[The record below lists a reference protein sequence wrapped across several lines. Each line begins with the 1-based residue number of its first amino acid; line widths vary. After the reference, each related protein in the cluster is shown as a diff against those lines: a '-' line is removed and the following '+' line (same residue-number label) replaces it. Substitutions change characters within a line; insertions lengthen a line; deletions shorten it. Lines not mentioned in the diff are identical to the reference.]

1 MINSAYGKT
10 MENLRKIINVRLIN
24 NAADFLKFTSKPKYI
39 THNIFGKNYAV
50 FPGIKPVLLLNK
62 PICVGF
68 IVLDLSK
75 WNMYNFHYNFMKK
88 NFDAE
93 LLFADTDSLT
103 YEIKSENV
111 CEEFWKDLFYFSNY
125 SKDSKFFDETNKKV
139 IGKMKD
145 EFGGVIVTE
154 FAELKSKMYSTKKLM
169 IKNVIQQKEKLLQ
182 LSLMDS
188 KMPQLMKK
196 LLDTK

>member
-1 MINSAYGKT
+1 MY
-10 MENLRKIINVRLIN
+10 
-24 NAADFLKFTSKPKYI
+24 DFY
-39 THNIFGKNYAV
+39 
-50 FPGIKPVLLLNK
+50 
-62 PICVGF
+62 
-68 IVLDLSK
+68 
-75 WNMYNFHYNFMKK
+75 YNFMKK

-145 EFGGVIVTE
+145 KFGGVIVTE